1 MLNKLPKSQ
10 LDWNHEELEV
20 ILLWLHQRKVI
31 RLSDGLNLFQQSLKV
46 RVIKNASVSRVKR
59 RYPEVEAHYDEQ
71 TRRTH
76 YMVKYGQLKLDEQRQ
91 QFIRDYFGTNQ
102 EEFVSKYQFLAQEI
116 TRPILPED
124 YNRILEPLNP
134 AQKEIVLASH
144 PTMAVIAGPV
154 PGKQKLLFTGLL
166 IL

>member
-1 MLNKLPKSQ
+1 LGDTTGARLPLKYELGKLAKEVTQKSQ
-10 LDWNHEELEV
+10 LDWNNEELEV
-20 ILLWLHQRKVI
+20 ILLWLHQRKII

-91 QFIRDYFGTNQ
+91 QFVRDYFATNQ
-102 EEFVSKYQFLAQEI
+102 EEFVSKYQVPIFG
-116 TRPILPED
+116 TRD
-124 YNRILEPLNP
+124 YQTDSSRRL
-134 AQKEIVLASH
+134 
-144 PTMAVIAGPV
+144 
-154 PGKQKLLFTGLL
+154 
-166 IL
+166 